1 MRKVTRNLS
10 LPKIK
15 TNYNSIKAN
24 IKTIS
29 NTKRS
34 KHIINKNPFNNLLI
48 YIRFSPLFDKEKEIT
63 SNEIVNIPDN
73 NTIILKKIINIYLIM
88 FLIKLWNIIHFSK
101 KG

>member
-1 MRKVTRNLS
+1 M
-10 LPKIK
+10 
-15 TNYNSIKAN
+15 
-24 IKTIS
+24 
-29 NTKRS
+29 
-34 KHIINKNPFNNLLI
+34 IIIVLI
-48 YIRFSPLFDKEKEIT
+48 YIRFTPLFDKEKEIT